1 MTPPTP
7 FPTPTPLN
15 TPIPYPKEVKS
26 EPMPIPKE
34 VKSEP
39 IPIPTSSYTDPPLP
53 KSPMEIV
60 ANSPAYHQSMRNKKR
75 LAVLEQFNGYPQFN
89 NQGNT

>member
-1 MTPPTP
+1 MTP
-7 FPTPTPLN
+7 PTPLN

-26 EPMPIPKE
+26 EPI
-34 VKSEP
+34 S
-39 IPIPTSSYTDPPLP
+39 IPTSPYTTDPPLP

-75 LAVLEQFNGYPQFN
+75 LAVLEQFNGYPQYN
-89 NQGNT
+89 NQGNINLVIA

>member
-15 TPIPYPKEVKS
+15 TPIPYPKEVR
-26 EPMPIPKE
+26 
-34 VKSEP
+34 SEP
-39 IPIPTSSYTDPPLP
+39 IPIPTSPYTDPPLA

-75 LAVLEQFNGYPQFN
+75 LAVLEQFNGYPQFD
-89 NQGNT
+89 NQGNECFS